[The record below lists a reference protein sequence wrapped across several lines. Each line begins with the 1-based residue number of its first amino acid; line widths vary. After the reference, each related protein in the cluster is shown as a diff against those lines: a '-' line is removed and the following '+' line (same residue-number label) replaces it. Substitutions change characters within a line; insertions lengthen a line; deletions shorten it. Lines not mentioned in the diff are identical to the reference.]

1 MKNKNK
7 ENYPGYRIT
16 ELWIFV
22 GIDEDDD
29 EGLMAI
35 IGPNGAAVP
44 LVAADAAR
52 RDSLVP
58 IADEIVRNKGGHYE
72 VRHYVPEP
80 LTMFDEIKEDA
91 DRQLMIRGL
100 AVQSLT
106 SPGFELAC
114 RECAKKLNFEEM
126 YDSLRESMGDLY
138 E

>member
-7 ENYPGYRIT
+7 QNYPGYRIT

-22 GIDEDDD
+22 GIDVDDD
-29 EGLMAI
+29 EGVMAV
-35 IGPNGAAVP
+35 IGPEGAIP
-44 LVAADAAR
+44 LVAADVSR
-52 RDSLVP
+52 RDSLLP
-58 IADEIVRNKGGHYE
+58 IADEIVRKNGGHYE

-80 LTMFDEIKEDA
+80 LTMFDEIVENA

-114 RECAKKLNFEEM
+114 RNCAKKLKAEEM
-126 YDSLRESMGDLY
+126 FDSFRESMGDLY